1 MDLSIPLAGRAGR
14 FGLPN
19 FASFYTQEQFVIPNP
34 VINCTTASFTNP
46 IPNYTNCITQNVQ
59 YTYSWNFGDGT
70 TSIEQNPT
78 HIYLSSGVFNVSVTI
93 TGPCTS
99 TTINKVVNIPPGGIT
114 VSVYTN

>member
-1 MDLSIPLAGRAGR
+1 MPTQNNLCEDR
-14 FGLPN
+14 FIKKRNVIYN
-19 FASFYTQEQFVIPNP
+19 FYRKHLHKFKEYIS
-34 VINCTTASFTNP
+34 